1 MTSLDNVNEN
11 NVRFAGTGEEES
23 YVIISIAHV
32 TAVKFLGLYS
42 HYVIKPFHLKGVGG
56 IS

>member
-1 MTSLDNVNEN
+1 MV
-11 NVRFAGTGEEES
+11 VRFMGTGEEES

-42 HYVIKPFHLKGVGG
+42 HYVIKAFHLQGVGG
-56 IS
+56 IT